1 MGTREEATTLYQEG
15 LYEEAL
21 ELYLSDSTD
30 PSDDPELSYL
40 LGICHTK
47 LENLDTAETYLL
59 HVIEYDINM
68 IRVYQARM
76 VLSYTYNLLG
86 KNESALFQLTRIREE
101 GFDSPQLRAQLGYSH
116 WTMGN
121 LDESLS
127 EYNKSLEL
135 DPDNANALNSL
146 GYILA
151 EEDVDIEKA
160 IEYCQKALSSDPLN
174 ANYIDSLGW
183 ALYKKG
189 DYINALEY
197 LKKASNENSKSEDI
211 KRHREIIEAY
221 AR

>member
-1 MGTREEATTLYQEG
+1 MGTREEAAVLYQEG
-15 LYEEAL
+15 LCEEAL
-21 ELYLSDSTD
+21 ELYLSEATD

-40 LGICHTK
+40 IGICHTK
-47 LENLDTAETYLL
+47 LENWDTAETYLL

-68 IRVYQARM
+68 IRVYQSRM
-76 VLSYTYNLLG
+76 VLSYIYNLTG
-86 KNESALFQLTRIREE
+86 SNESALFQLTRIREE

-116 WTMGN
+116 WIMGN
-121 LDESLS
+121 LEDSLT

-151 EEDVDIEKA
+151 EEGVDVEKA
-160 IEYCQKALSSDPLN
+160 IEYCQKALSTDPLN

-189 DYINALEY
+189 DYINALDY
-197 LKKASNENSKSEDI
+197 LKRALKENGTSEDI
-211 KRHREIIEAY
+211 KRHCEIVEAY